1 MATGKDYAAIAAR
14 AIGTPSKDRPPR
26 WCIYSRNKKGK
37 TRFCLTAPNGLVIDP
52 ENGTDEYEKFAARSE
67 SKIWHIK
74 SWEDVDDVWGY
85 LRTGGH
91 RNHKW
96 VSFDGGSRMYRMALR
111 FVKHKQM
118 ERDLDVRPDQIEKR
132 DYGRANDMLEQ
143 MLHNLNT
150 LPIGVIYTTQERMI
164 VLEDTTEVD
173 DTDVE
178 TSDVQYVVDLPKGA
192 RAALLSIVDV
202 IGRIYVVKTDVKVRD
217 PNDPKKVITKTNVQQ
232 RRLWL
237 EPHVAYDTGY
247 RSEFVL
253 PPFMKNPT
261 VPKLAQLIKEG
272 PQKTNGS

>member
-1 MATGKDYAAIAAR
+1 MATGKDYQRIAEAAIT
-14 AIGTPSKDRPPR
+14 TPSKDRPPR

-52 ENGTDEYEKFAARSE
+52 ENGTDEYEKYAKATNSRV
-67 SKIWHIK
+67 WHI
-74 SWEDVDDVWGY
+74 SRWEDVDDIWGY

-91 RNHKW
+91 RNHEW

-143 MLHNLNT
+143 MLHNLST
-150 LPIGVIYTTQERMI
+150 LPIGVIYTAQERMI
-164 VLEDTTEVD
+164 VLDDSTEVD
-173 DTDVE
+173 DADID

-202 IGRIYVVKTDVKVRD
+202 IGRIYVVKTDVKMRD
-217 PNDPKKVITKTNVQQ
+217 PQTKKVVTKEGVQQ

-237 EPHVAYDTGY
+237 EPHVSYDTGY

-253 PPFMKNPT
+253 PPFLRNPT

-272 PQKTNGS
+272 PTKNG

>member
-1 MATGKDYAAIAAR
+1 LATGKDYAKIAQAAIT
-14 AIGTPSKDRPPR
+14 TPSKDRPPR

-37 TRFCLTAPNGLVIDP
+37 TRFCLSAPSSLVIDP
-52 ENGTDEYEKFAARSE
+52 ENGTDEYEKFAAATG
-67 SKIWHIK
+67 SKVWHINQ
-74 SWEDVDDVWGY
+74 WEDVDDVWGY
-85 LRTGGH
+85 LRTGGYK
-91 RNHKW
+91 NHKW

-150 LPIGVIYTTQERMI
+150 LPIGVIYTTQERFI
-164 VLEDTTEVD
+164 TLDEETSD

-178 TSDVQYVVDLPKGA
+178 TTNVNYVVDLPKGA
-192 RAALLSIVDV
+192 RASLLSIVDV
-202 IGRIYVVKTDVKVRD
+202 IGRLYVVRTDVKYRDNEGKVR
-217 PNDPKKVITKTNVQQ
+217 TKENVQQ

-237 EPHVAYDTGY
+237 EPHVSYDTGY

-253 PPFMKNPT
+253 PPYLRNPT
-261 VPKLAQLIKEG
+261 VPRLAQLIKEG
-272 PQKTNGS
+272 PKKNGD